1 MLPLPAKTYIPVGPW
16 LHGHSQGQLRVIFPK
31 ALARWRW
38 AHLSSAML
46 RLAKSLVLLGCIVS
60 VVVFAFV
67 VVVVFA
73 VVDVVVVGIPH

>member
-1 MLPLPAKTYIPVGPW
+1 
-16 LHGHSQGQLRVIFPK
+16 
-31 ALARWRW
+31 
-38 AHLSSAML
+38 ML

-67 VVVVFA
+67 VVVFA

>member
-1 MLPLPAKTYIPVGPW
+1 
-16 LHGHSQGQLRVIFPK
+16 
-31 ALARWRW
+31 
-38 AHLSSAML
+38 ML